1 MYFYMIINIFINK
14 LLLLKL
20 LYNIYLSFLFY
31 LIFITPFTPTTFSFE
46 NFSIIYSEYQ
56 EVILTDMNTVRT
68 TYDSPKYFS
77 VSENLKSVR
86 IYTDVSLAKF
96 SDLGKKASDTFSY
109 LFFIFEIISFQ
120 WYHVISSEKTLLNI
134 THDRKGISKFLRTVL

>member
-20 LYNIYLSFLFY
+20 SYNIYLSFLFY

-56 EVILTDMNTVRT
+56 EVILTDVNTVRI

-86 IYTDVSLAKF
+86 IYTDVNLAKF
-96 SDLGKKASDTFSY
+96 RDLGKKA
-109 LFFIFEIISFQ
+109 
-120 WYHVISSEKTLLNI
+120 
-134 THDRKGISKFLRTVL
+134 

>member
-56 EVILTDMNTVRT
+56 EVILTDVNTVRI
-68 TYDSPKYFS
+68 TYDS
-77 VSENLKSVR
+77 
-86 IYTDVSLAKF
+86 
-96 SDLGKKASDTFSY
+96 
-109 LFFIFEIISFQ
+109 
-120 WYHVISSEKTLLNI
+120 
-134 THDRKGISKFLRTVL
+134 